1 MLLSDLK
8 TGDSA
13 VVIKVLGHGG
23 FRRRILEMGFVRG
36 QRVVSVLNAPLRD
49 PIKYGIMGYEV
60 SLRRSEAAM
69 VEVLTLEEARAIQPT
84 NDPLSTSPHDED
96 IEYAVNE
103 KIREINVALVG
114 NPNSGKTSLFN
125 ALSGGHEHVGNYSGV
140 TVDAKM
146 GSFKHK
152 GYKINITDLPGTYA
166 LSAYTPEELYVR
178 QHLIDKLPDVVI
190 NAVVASNLERNLYL
204 TTELIDLNPKMVVA
218 LNMYDELESS
228 GARLDYEQL
237 GSMIGVPVVPV
248 VARDGKGLDKLLDEV
263 ILTYENQNPKVRHI
277 HINYS
282 SSIETEIKSLS
293 KQMKRHIDELP
304 KCFPPRYWAIKM
316 LEGDSNVMSLLKGSE
331 HFTEWK
337 TSSVKGAARII
348 TALDEDVESAITN
361 EKYGFIEGALA
372 ETFVAGAG
380 GSKND
385 KTSFIDRIVTHRYF
399 GFPLFL
405 AIMFVMFWT
414 TFTVG
419 AYPQEWIEMGF
430 GWLGEFVG
438 GLMSDGPLRDLIVDG
453 IIGGVGS
460 VVVFLPNILILY
472 LFISIMEDSGYMA
485 RAAFIMDRLMH
496 LAGLHGKS
504 FIPLVMGFGCNVPA
518 IMATRTIESQSSRLI
533 TILINP
539 FMSCSARLPVFV
551 LLVATF
557 FPESAGA
564 MLFGIYLF
572 GCVVAILTAR
582 LLRRFMFGKDETPF
596 VMELPP
602 YRIPTLNA
610 TLRHMWER
618 SEQYLRKI
626 AGLIFVAAVVIW
638 FLSYYPRPTQS
649 EEPQEA
655 IVEMV
660 ADVAQADELSNN
672 DDAIVADA
680 VSDVVNGDLVSKT
693 QSQSENSYLGRIGKF
708 VEPVMK
714 PLGMDWRASV
724 AVLSGISAKEIVVS
738 TLGVLY
744 SVEDAE
750 SDSSTLSAKLLS
762 SGNYSRS
769 GALAM
774 IIFILLYLP
783 CLATVSAIAHE
794 AGGWKWA
801 IFSMVYNTTLAWI
814 LAFAA
819 YHFGMWIGL

>member
-8 TGDSA
+8 TGESA
-13 VVIKVLGHGG
+13 VVIKVQGHGG

-36 QRVVSVLNAPLRD
+36 QRVVAVLNAPLRD

-69 VEVLTLEEARAIQPT
+69 VEVLTLEEARAIRPSSDNPT
-84 NDPLSTSPHDED
+84 TSPHDED

-103 KIREINVALVG
+103 KIRQINVALVG

-140 TVDAKM
+140 TVDAKL
-146 GSFKHK
+146 GSFSYK

-178 QHLIDKLPDVVI
+178 QHLINELPDVVI

-218 LNMYDELESS
+218 LNMYDELEERGS
-228 GARLDYEQL
+228 RLDYEQL
-237 GSMIGVPVVPV
+237 GRMIGVPVVPV
-248 VARDGKGLDKLLDEV
+248 VARDGKGLDALLDEV
-263 ILTYENQNPKVRHI
+263 ISTYEGQNPKVRHI

-282 SSIETEIKSLS
+282 SSIENEIQSLS
-293 KQMKRHIDELP
+293 KLMKRNIEELP

-316 LEGDSNVMSLLKGSE
+316 LEGDANVMSLLKGGE

-337 TSSVKGAARII
+337 THSVKGAARII

-372 ETFVAGAG
+372 ETYVAGTNKGAD
-380 GSKND
+380 D
-385 KTSFIDRIVTHRYF
+385 KTSLIDRIVTHRYL

-405 AIMFVMFWT
+405 AMMFLMFWS
-414 TFTVG
+414 TFTLG
-419 AYPQEWIEMGF
+419 AYPQEWIEIGF

-460 VVVFLPNILILY
+460 VIVFLPNILILY

-518 IMATRTIESQSSRLI
+518 IMATRTIESHSSRLI

-557 FPESAGA
+557 FPECAGV

-572 GCVVAILTAR
+572 GCLVAIITAR

-618 SEQYLRKI
+618 SRQYLRKI
-626 AGLIFVAAVVIW
+626 AGLILVAAVVIW
-638 FLSYYPRPTQS
+638 FLSYYPRS
-649 EEPQEA
+649 VEPQSVHSA
-655 IVEMV
+655 NT
-660 ADVAQADELSNN
+660 ELALESNTLGS
-672 DDAIVADA
+672 DA
-680 VSDVVNGDLVSKT
+680 VSAVNQQYNSNESQVNK
-693 QSQSENSYLGRIGKF
+693 SQSENSYLGRIGRF
-708 VEPVMK
+708 IEPVMK

-724 AVLSGISAKEIVVS
+724 AILSGISAKEIVVS

-750 SDSSTLSAKLLS
+750 SDNASLSASLLS
-762 SGNYSRS
+762 SGNYTRA

-801 IFSMVYNTTLAWI
+801 LFSIVYNTSLAWI
-814 LAFAA
+814 LAFVA
-819 YHFGMWIGL
+819 YHLGMWIGL